1 MRTRLLQVVAVC
13 LIAGVVSFAYTKKE
27 APPAKADKSCHL
39 SGPLAKRLMAAGSE
53 VDRDAEYYLV
63 SLGQVRRQDGKTL
76 LVLKDKY
83 APGLVSLADFSH
95 VMVFYWFDKNDA
107 PDKRAFLQG
116 HRQGKKNPLT
126 GVFATRS
133 AVRPNLI
140 AITTCRVISVKGSI
154 VEIDGIDAFD
164 DSPILDLKPY
174 IPRNDCFLDA
184 QIPEWVR

>member
-1 MRTRLLQVVAVC
+1 MRILTVIAVC
-13 LIAGVVSFAYTKKE
+13 LVAETATIAQTEQKPAETKV
-27 APPAKADKSCHL
+27 DQTCHL
-39 SGPLAKRLMAAGSE
+39 SGPLAKRLMAAGDE

-63 SLGQVRRQDGKTL
+63 SLGEVKRQDGKTL

-95 VMVFYWFDKNDA
+95 AMVFYWFDRNDT
-107 PDKRAFLQG
+107 PEKRAFLQG
-116 HRQGKKNPLT
+116 NRRGKKDPLT

-140 AITTCRVISVKGSI
+140 AITTCRILSVKDNV

-164 DSPILDLKPY
+164 GSPILDLKPY
-174 IPRNDCFLDA
+174 IPRNDVFLDA